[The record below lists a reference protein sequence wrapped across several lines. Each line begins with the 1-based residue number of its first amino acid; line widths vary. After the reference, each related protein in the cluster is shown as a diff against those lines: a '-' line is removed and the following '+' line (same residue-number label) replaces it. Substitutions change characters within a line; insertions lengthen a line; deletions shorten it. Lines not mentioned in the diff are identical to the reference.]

1 METKTSHVE
10 NINERGSLIASS
22 DPSMSANQVVTLINC
37 KIICK
42 PSPTPPFNVS
52 KMLKHNLFSKIEIF
66 APVFL
71 FPIKMPGH
79 AFHRIVS

>member
-52 KMLKHNLFSKIEIF
+52 KILKHILFSKKEIRADSLSLPF
-66 APVFL
+66 
-71 FPIKMPGH
+71 
-79 AFHRIVS
+79 S